1 MPVLATGG
9 APIYNSLKAIRLMR
23 HGCANRP
30 FYHIVI
36 MGSRRSNKGTYPVI
50 EQLGTYDPLTNVHGE
65 KLVSVNLDRISYWM
79 AQDKVK
85 IAVGNTTYTYFC
97 AGLMGF
103 LHIHPQSY
111 ITAWRV
117 RAIAKREALSK
128 QQAEDQ
134 EASMG

>member
-85 IAVGNTTYTYFC
+85 IAVGVKQLL
-97 AGLMGF
+97 GLMGF